1 MNWKHIVFGV
11 AGFAFGFWA
20 CMPREAVLQPRWEVL
35 VVNDV
40 GNGLAGARVHEL
52 RQDYI
57 THRAGGTSD
66 QTADSYGRVAFP
78 AVRVR
83 TSPLLRAI
91 ACGQE
96 IASQGAHASCGYYED
111 IVVQVDGYAE
121 AARSVS
127 DLPIKSRGKLL
138 TITLRPVR

>member
-1 MNWKHIVFGV
+1 MTWKHIVLGV

-57 THRAGGTSD
+57 THRNDGTSE
-66 QTADSYGRVAFP
+66 QIADSYGRAAFP

-83 TSPLLRAI
+83 SSPLLRAI
-91 ACGQE
+91 ACGKQVV
-96 IASQGAHASCGYYED
+96 SQGAHASCGYYED
-111 IVVQVDGYAE
+111 IVAELDGYAE

-138 TITLRPVR
+138 MITLRPAR